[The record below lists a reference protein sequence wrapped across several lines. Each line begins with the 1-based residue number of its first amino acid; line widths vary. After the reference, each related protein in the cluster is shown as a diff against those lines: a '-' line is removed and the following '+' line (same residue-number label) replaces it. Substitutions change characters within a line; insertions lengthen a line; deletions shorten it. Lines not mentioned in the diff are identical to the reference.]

1 MRTTSA
7 AVLFLAGLC
16 LGAGRAAAADRPR
29 LVAEVGGPLRAASL
43 DVSRIEDLAALG
55 QADLQTSAAPAGAA
69 RDLDLLTLGVVGAG
83 AADLATTE
91 WALATV
97 PGARDANP
105 LVRGPASAVVVKL
118 GMTAGVLLL
127 DREFRRRGHP
137 RAGKVLKI
145 ATIVVWGG
153 CAAWNARQVARHGGA
168 R

>member
-16 LGAGRAAAADRPR
+16 LGPGRAAAADRSQ
-29 LVAEVGGPLRAASL
+29 LLAEVGGPLRTASL
-43 DVSRIEDLAALG
+43 DVSRIEDVAALG
-55 QADLQTSAAPAGAA
+55 QAEVQTSAALAGPA
-69 RDLDLLTLGVVGAG
+69 RDLNLLTLGVLGAG

-127 DREFRRRGHP
+127 DRELKRRGHP

-145 ATIVVWGG
+145 AAIVVWGS
-153 CAAWNARQVARHGGA
+153 CAAWNARQVARA
-168 R
+168 RLP